1 MVQGTFKMVT
11 KDPDAVVGGVAAAA
25 GAAGLSIQA
34 LTQGLNLAVVCINL
48 LLGLGGLFLLWKR
61 IRRVQ
66 RQDRSE
72 K

>member
-1 MVQGTFKMVT
+1 MVT
-11 KDPDAVVGGVAAAA
+11 KVPGAVVGGVAAAA

-34 LTQGLNLAVVCINL
+34 LTQELDLAVVCINL

-61 IRRVQ
+61 IRRAQ
-66 RQDRSE
+66 RQGRLE